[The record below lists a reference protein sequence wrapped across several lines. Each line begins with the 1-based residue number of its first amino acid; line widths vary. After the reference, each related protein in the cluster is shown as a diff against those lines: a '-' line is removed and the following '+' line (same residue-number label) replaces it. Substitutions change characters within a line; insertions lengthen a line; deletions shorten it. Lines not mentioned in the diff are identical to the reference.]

1 MNIAVNHSAPLS
13 VKNMM
18 KATLFLNHKIGAEWR
33 IYINSAAIQEDTS
46 SIMVLVPNSRRVN
59 AINNI
64 MRC

>member
-33 IYINSAAIQEDTS
+33 FLFFFFSLALLSQ
-46 SIMVLVPNSRRVN
+46 
-59 AINNI
+59 
-64 MRC
+64 